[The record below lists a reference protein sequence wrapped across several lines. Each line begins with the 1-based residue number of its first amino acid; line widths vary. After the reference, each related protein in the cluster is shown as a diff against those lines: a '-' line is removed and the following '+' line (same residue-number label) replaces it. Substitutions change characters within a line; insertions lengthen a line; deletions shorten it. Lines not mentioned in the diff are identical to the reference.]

1 MRRVKYYVVIAQ
13 YEQNKAKTQDRAA
26 EQQIWEWL
34 LWQVLVS
41 WFWTRVKSESELQFM
56 EIPIAKDRGSETAGG
71 LDFLFQFS
79 PGLSPEVNLNIEAV
93 ANSRLPVRGDTLE
106 VRKMSVSLD

>member
-1 MRRVKYYVVIAQ
+1 
-13 YEQNKAKTQDRAA
+13 
-26 EQQIWEWL
+26 
-34 LWQVLVS
+34 
-41 WFWTRVKSESELQFM
+41 M

-106 VRKMSVSLD
+106 VRAHF